1 MSLPF
6 TEQQCFFVAILAF
19 AVIGFQRGWRRELV
33 TLVFVLLAFF
43 LIHPDSS
50 RSLGQ
55 FLARLPSVFAY
66 LLGGSAAPQ
75 TATADQVTTFLG
87 PWGPLLLFAAIIALG
102 YYIGNKAFGKP
113 GTPQERFIGV
123 IPAIIY
129 GAFILAYLSSIL
141 PKSQGN
147 LVTVAAQWPD
157 PSNYVPVIFAI
168 AIVALIV
175 ALVAARAKKPPAGKK

>member
-19 AVIGFQRGWRRELV
+19 VVIGFQRGWRRELV

-43 LIHPDSS
+43 LVHPDAG
-50 RSLGQ
+50 RSLGE

-75 TATADQVTTFLG
+75 TATADQVSNFLG
-87 PWGPLLLFAAIIALG
+87 PLGPLLIFAAIVALG
-102 YYIGNKAFGKP
+102 YYIGNRAFPKP
-113 GTPQERFIGV
+113 TAPFERFIGI
-123 IPAIIY
+123 IPAVIY

-147 LVTVAAQWPD
+147 LVTVAVQAPD

-168 AIVALIV
+168 AIVALVI
-175 ALVAARAKKPPAGKK
+175 ALVAARAKKPPAKK

>member
-19 AVIGFQRGWRRELV
+19 VVIGFQRGWRRELV

-43 LIHPDSS
+43 LIRPDSG
-50 RSLGQ
+50 RSFGE
-55 FLARLPSVFAY
+55 FLARIPAVFAY
-66 LLGGSAAPQ
+66 LLGGTAAPP
-75 TATADQVTTFLG
+75 TTTADQVSSFLG
-87 PWGPLLLFAAIIALG
+87 PWGPLLIFAAIVALG
-102 YYIGNKAFGKP
+102 YYIGNKAFPKP
-113 GTPQERFIGV
+113 ALPTERFIGI

-147 LVTVAAQWPD
+147 LVTVAVQAPD

-168 AIVALIV
+168 AIVALVV
-175 ALVAARAKKPPAGKK
+175 ALVAARAKKPPAKK